1 VISYFVN
8 EAKDEKLRLIV
19 SNSEPVMAKEE
30 KSTTTL
36 ISIVENILLNKD
48 WAIQALYTKIAS
60 FSTSNPVMKFIGKA
74 KVSTIYFQFSKK
86 SKDLKKSLNL
96 IK

>member
-8 EAKDEKLRLIV
+8 EAEDEKLRLIV

-36 ISIVENILLNKD
+36 ISLVGNISLNQD
-48 WAIQALYTKIAS
+48 LAIQALYTKIAS
-60 FSTSNPVMKFIGKA
+60 FSTLNPVILKFIR
-74 KVSTIYFQFSKK
+74 
-86 SKDLKKSLNL
+86 
-96 IK
+96 

>member
-19 SNSEPVMAKEE
+19 YNSEPVIVKEE

-36 ISIVENILLNKD
+36 ISIVENISLNQD
-48 WAIQALYTKIAS
+48 LAIQAYIPKLHH
-60 FSTSNPVMKFIGKA
+60 
-74 KVSTIYFQFSKK
+74 FQPQ
-86 SKDLKKSLNL
+86 
-96 IK
+96 IQ